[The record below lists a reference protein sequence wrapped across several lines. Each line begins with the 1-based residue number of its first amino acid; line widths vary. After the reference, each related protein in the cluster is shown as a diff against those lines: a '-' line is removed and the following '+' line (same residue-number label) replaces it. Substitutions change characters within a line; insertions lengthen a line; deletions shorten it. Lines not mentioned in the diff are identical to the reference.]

1 MVLNFLFKVINT
13 RMNTFELYV
22 DNSNMFDNVCVS
34 RPISPMF
41 TRYPLTLLERKFN
54 FHITVDLHIT
64 FSRHVLNNFKLLCC
78 FFIKDCSKVSR
89 SIVFLINV
97 MYGSIKYSMYIF

>member
-41 TRYPLTLLERKFN
+41 TRYPSTLLERKFN

-64 FSRHVLNNFKLLCC
+64 FSRHVLNNFKLLFC
-78 FFIKDCSKVSR
+78 FVLVLFFYKRLFES
-89 SIVFLINV
+89 FPF
-97 MYGSIKYSMYIF
+97 YSFPYQCYVR